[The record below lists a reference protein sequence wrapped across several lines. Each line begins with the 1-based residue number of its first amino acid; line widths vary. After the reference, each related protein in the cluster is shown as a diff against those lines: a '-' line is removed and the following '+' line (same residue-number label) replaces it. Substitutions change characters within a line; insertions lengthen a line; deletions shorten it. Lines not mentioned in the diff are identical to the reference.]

1 MTDKLSWRNQ
11 HKLLKIHN
19 TVDDVV
25 KIEKYELPSEIKSLS
40 IQTPEAEFFTAK
52 LLEQKRYG
60 ECLKFL
66 SYNLHKRAL
75 AWWAYCCVLNLC
87 HELKKNPKK
96 PLDLDDLAKPKPLTP
111 PEWAKMPEMPQI
123 KDVNDVYNDPEIKKA
138 VDVLNRA
145 KEKLEAEIK
154 TYPQEWIDEY
164 NSIKDEV
171 YAEFAKTYGKDPD
184 GMIQDFVKIAND
196 NLNKPAIDE
205 EKSPIFKA
213 SADLKEKIEA
223 NRLKTIKDIKKALP
237 PKDLEKELKRKADA
251 LDAAYAY
258 IAIPNDATAKR
269 CLEAGNACPDT
280 PEGMM
285 SLVCFWSYGNMMPN
299 PENEPNLPVVPTP
312 HGLAAN
318 GFNSLILMCCLA
330 EGGDKDFERRE
341 YTYLTI
347 GLEIMYGKNNWSE
360 FLTSNVYPHENIE
373 GGSFNGALE
382 PEELAVQ
389 LKELFGSE
397 TDPSSKDEIS
407 DETKVSEPRS
417 KAPSHNFRINRFR

>member
-1 MTDKLSWRNQ
+1 M
-11 HKLLKIHN
+11 
-19 TVDDVV
+19 
-25 KIEKYELPSEIKSLS
+25 
-40 IQTPEAEFFTAK
+40 
-52 LLEQKRYG
+52 
-60 ECLKFL
+60 
-66 SYNLHKRAL
+66 
-75 AWWAYCCVLNLC
+75 LNLC

-223 NRLKTIKDIKKALP
+223 NRLKTIKDIKKLFH
-237 PKDLEKELKRKADA
+237 KRSGKG
-251 LDAAYAY
+251 
-258 IAIPNDATAKR
+258 IKTQGR
-269 CLEAGNACPDT
+269 C
-280 PEGMM
+280 
-285 SLVCFWSYGNMMPN
+285 S
-299 PENEPNLPVVPTP
+299 
-312 HGLAAN
+312 
-318 GFNSLILMCCLA
+318 
-330 EGGDKDFERRE
+330 
-341 YTYLTI
+341 
-347 GLEIMYGKNNWSE
+347 
-360 FLTSNVYPHENIE
+360 
-373 GGSFNGALE
+373 
-382 PEELAVQ
+382 
-389 LKELFGSE
+389 
-397 TDPSSKDEIS
+397 
-407 DETKVSEPRS
+407 
-417 KAPSHNFRINRFR
+417 